1 MVADSRSMKASFLN
15 PSNLRAQLFVAMSA
29 LIGVIIVGTV
39 VYHNLEGWS
48 WTNSFYFSVCTVTT
62 VGYGDLAPTTD
73 GARLFTAFYVLTGVS
88 IAFTALGVLGA
99 NYLRRSQEVLLSM
112 RSSADSE
119 NIDI

>member
-1 MVADSRSMKASFLN
+1 MKASFLN
-15 PSNLRAQLFVAMSA
+15 LSNLRAQLFVAMSA

-39 VYHNLEGWS
+39 VYHNMEGWS

-99 NYLRRSQEVLLSM
+99 NYLRRSQEILLSM
-112 RSSADSE
+112 RSSEDSE

>member
-1 MVADSRSMKASFLN
+1 VVADSQAMKASFLN
-15 PSNLRAQLFVAMSA
+15 LSNLRAQLFVAMSA

-39 VYHNLEGWS
+39 VYHNMEGWS

-99 NYLRRSQEVLLSM
+99 NYLRRSQEILLSM
-112 RSSADSE
+112 RSSEDSE